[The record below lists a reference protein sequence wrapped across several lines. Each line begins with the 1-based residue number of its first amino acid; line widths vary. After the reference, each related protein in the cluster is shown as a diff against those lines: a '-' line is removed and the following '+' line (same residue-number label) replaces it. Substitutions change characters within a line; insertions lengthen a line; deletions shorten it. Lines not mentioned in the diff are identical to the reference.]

1 MKKIF
6 YIFLFFLISCG
17 GKKESQ
23 IDLKSFTNQGE
34 KIVLV
39 KKKNLNNVDI
49 NLINRL
55 GKTKLYTYK
64 DWSQS
69 NQNKNNLINPA
80 KVIINKKNKSISS
93 NFDKFLIYKNQII
106 LINNK
111 SKIKILNQNLKTTKS
126 KSIYKRKVYK
136 NYNISF
142 EIIAYKDKIFTS
154 DNFGNIHCLNID
166 NLEIMWKKN
175 FGVPFKSNI
184 KIHRNNLYLINSNS
198 KIYSINTK
206 NGDLNW
212 SFETASKD
220 LKDKKSYQI
229 AIYNNNLVFTND
241 SAEIYCLDLKNKN
254 IKWSL
259 IFKTANFE
267 NIPLLFKSSPITID
281 KNGIIFVS
289 TNFGNT
295 YSIDIKS
302 GLIKWSTPVYSI
314 NRFSIT
320 EKYIVNTWNNRL
332 FIINKSNGKLVLNK
346 KIINY
351 KEKNNKFFFKEVI
364 IGINKI
370 YIFNNKGLKVS
381 VDKNNFNKYTKLK
394 IAKNYGNLI
403 ILNNNLYIN
412 TKNSILKY

>member
-1 MKKIF
+1 M
-6 YIFLFFLISCG
+6 
-17 GKKESQ
+17 E
-23 IDLKSFTNQGE
+23 
-34 KIVLV
+34 
-39 KKKNLNNVDI
+39 
-49 NLINRL
+49 
-55 GKTKLYTYK
+55 
-64 DWSQS
+64 
-69 NQNKNNLINPA
+69 
-80 KVIINKKNKSISS
+80 
-93 NFDKFLIYKNQII
+93 
-106 LINNK
+106 
-111 SKIKILNQNLKTTKS
+111 
-126 KSIYKRKVYK
+126 
-136 NYNISF
+136 
-142 EIIAYKDKIFTS
+142 
-154 DNFGNIHCLNID
+154 
-166 NLEIMWKKN
+166 
-175 FGVPFKSNI
+175 
-184 KIHRNNLYLINSNS
+184 
-198 KIYSINTK
+198 INTK